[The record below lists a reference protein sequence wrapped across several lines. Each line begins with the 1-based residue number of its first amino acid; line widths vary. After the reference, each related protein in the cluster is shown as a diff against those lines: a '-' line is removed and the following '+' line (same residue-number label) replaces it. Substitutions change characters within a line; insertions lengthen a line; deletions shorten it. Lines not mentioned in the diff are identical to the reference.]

1 MDDRATRR
9 LLLAS
14 AVGSVVEWYDFFL
27 FAACA
32 ALVFDRAFF
41 PNYSR
46 TTAVLLSLM
55 TYAVGFVCRPVGGVV
70 FGWIGDRYGRKRA
83 LVSSLVVMGAAT
95 CAIGLIPDFA
105 TIGVAAPAL
114 LVAMRLVQGLAVG
127 GEVGGALVL
136 VAESLPRQRRGFW
149 TAWPQIGGPGGNVLS
164 AAVLALLTAALTEQ
178 SFVRWGWRAGFLA
191 SAILVAIGLWV
202 RLQIEESPLYQRLAD
217 AQSATRRAKPLSTT
231 AVIAR
236 YPRSIITV
244 LFVKAGENAV
254 FYVLTTFL
262 VYYISRVLG
271 HSRQMAL
278 AATLVASLVDV
289 VAIFAAGA
297 LSDRIGRR
305 PVMIAGL
312 VGATGWTFAL
322 FPLAAAGG
330 PVTIA
335 VAAAI
340 GGALHGVIVGG
351 MSAFFVELFPT
362 PVRYTGFSVAY
373 QVGSVISGSVAPAIG
388 VALLARFASTVPV
401 SLYAVA
407 MAVPA
412 IVCVVLHR
420 ETSGVDLETV
430 Q

>member
-1 MDDRATRR
+1 
-9 LLLAS
+9 
-14 AVGSVVEWYDFFL
+14 
-27 FAACA
+27 
-32 ALVFDRAFF
+32 
-41 PNYSR
+41 
-46 TTAVLLSLM
+46 M
-55 TYAVGFVCRPVGGVV
+55 TYAVGFICRPVGGVV

-83 LVSSLVVMGAAT
+83 LVASLLVMGAAT

-105 TIGVAAPAL
+105 TIGVAAPVA

-136 VAESLPRQRRGFW
+136 VAESLPRDRRGYW

-164 AAVLALLTAALTEQ
+164 AGMLALLTAGLTEQ
-178 SFVRWGWRAGFLA
+178 SFVRWGWRVGFLA
-191 SAILVAIGLWV
+191 SAVLVAIGLWV
-202 RLQIEESPLYQRLAD
+202 RLQIEESPLYQRLAAAKTD
-217 AQSATRRAKPLSTT
+217 TRSAAAPLSTT

-236 YPRSIITV
+236 YPRSIATV

-289 VAIFAAGA
+289 AAIFAAGA

-312 VGATGWTFAL
+312 IGAAGWTFAL
-322 FPLAAAGG
+322 FPLAATGG
-330 PVTIA
+330 PATIII
-335 VAAAI
+335 AAAI
-340 GGALHGVIVGG
+340 GGALHGIIVGG

-388 VALLARFASTVPV
+388 VALLARFGSTVPV
-401 SLYAVA
+401 SLYAVV
-407 MAVPA
+407 MALPA
-412 IVCVVLHR
+412 LACVLLHR
-420 ETSGVDLETV
+420 ETAGACLDTV
-430 Q
+430 E